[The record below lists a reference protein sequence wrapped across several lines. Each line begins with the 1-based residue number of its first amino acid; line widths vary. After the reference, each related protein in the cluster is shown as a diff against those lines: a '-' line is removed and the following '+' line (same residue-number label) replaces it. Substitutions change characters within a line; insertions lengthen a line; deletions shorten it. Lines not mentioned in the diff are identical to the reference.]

1 MRNGGRKGLRVEL
14 GLAVSRLSMKPGQTR
29 TQPEL
34 AAFCGVSHAAIQHI
48 EYRALR
54 KVRMALEKMD
64 ITEAKQR

>member
-1 MRNGGRKGLRVEL
+1 MKNGGRKGLRLEL

-48 EYRALR
+48 EYRALK
-54 KVRMALEKMD
+54 KVRRALEKLN
-64 ITEAKQR
+64 ITEANQR